1 MKTIIVGGGIAG
13 ISIANELT
21 KNNQDVVLF
30 DSVENTAS
38 LVAGGIINPIV
49 FRRTTKSWRIDEM
62 LPEALRFYS
71 DLEKKV

>member
-30 DSVENTAS
+30 DSVKNTAS

-49 FRRTTKSWRIDEM
+49 FRRT
-62 LPEALRFYS
+62 
-71 DLEKKV
+71 